1 MSAIHQSMYKL
12 AIFPVHNSS
21 EKPMF
26 LHAGTRFG
34 SATLRPEL
42 GVAGSAKFSIATGTQ
57 ARLNEMKTSESPRA
71 ADTPD
76 KAAWEGVGPAGPT
89 TDVAREGVGPVGVES
104 PT

>member
-1 MSAIHQSMYKL
+1 MYKL

-21 EKPMF
+21 EKPLF

-42 GVAGSAKFSIATGTQ
+42 GVDGSAKFSIATGTQ
-57 ARLNEMKTSESPRA
+57 ARLNVMKTSEIPMA
-71 ADTPD
+71 ADTPN

-89 TDVAREGVGPVGVES
+89 TDVAREGVGP
-104 PT
+104 